1 MMDSPSSDIVDSER
15 SKTSAGDTLVS
26 SIITTI
32 HSTVQDEVTVEDDIY
47 NDRNR
52 RIDSALSS
60 LDASCID
67 DHIDR
72 RGVSASSHSTD
83 DHQLIYLKI
92 ASTDHHHTLGNNSHN
107 YDQDVVASSSMHSTS
122 SRKEHD
128 TEDEDSQ
135 QSIQQPLTQSD
146 LKSLVVNHIL
156 HVLNTGSYEEVSYC
170 RYLSAQLTEHM
181 TVILIQPCLTLL
193 RMQ

>member
-1 MMDSPSSDIVDSER
+1 MMDSPSSDIVDSES
-15 SKTSAGDTLVS
+15 SKASAGDTLVS

-83 DHQLIYLKI
+83 DHQLIHLKI

-107 YDQDVVASSSMHSTS
+107 YDHDVVASSSMHSTS
-122 SRKEHD
+122 SKEEQD
-128 TEDEDSQ
+128 TEDEEGTGYSQ

-181 TVILIQPCLTLL
+181 TVILIQP
-193 RMQ
+193 

>member
-52 RIDSALSS
+52 RIDSALTS

-83 DHQLIYLKI
+83 DHQLIY
-92 ASTDHHHTLGNNSHN
+92 HHTSGNSSRN
-107 YDQDVVASSSMHSTS
+107 YDHDVVASSSMHSSS
-122 SRKEHD
+122 SRKEQD

-156 HVLNTGSYEEVSYC
+156 HVLNTGSYEEVIYC
-170 RYLSAQLTEHM
+170 RYLSAQNTQHM
-181 TVILIQPCLTLL
+181 TVILIQP
-193 RMQ
+193 

>member
-1 MMDSPSSDIVDSER
+1 MDSPSSDIVDSEC

-67 DHIDR
+67 DHIDI
-72 RGVSASSHSTD
+72 GGASASSHSTD
-83 DHQLIYLKI
+83 DHQLIHLKI
-92 ASTDHHHTLGNNSHN
+92 ASTDHHHTSGNSSHN
-107 YDQDVVASSSMHSTS
+107 YDHDVEASSSMHSTS
-122 SRKEHD
+122 SRKEQD

-135 QSIQQPLTQSD
+135 QPIQQPLTQCD

-156 HVLNTGSYEEVSYC
+156 HVLNTGSYEEVAYYC
-170 RYLSAQLTEHM
+170 RYLSVQLTQHM
-181 TVILIQPCLTLL
+181 TVILMKP
-193 RMQ
+193 